1 MRLEQRLHRVNTLA
15 ERLRRMGVEVDEVRW
30 NDPHQRNLFDTFS
43 EEAKASEPSE
53 SIKTDAQ
60 PSEEDA
66 AHPAAALLDY
76 LPGEPGDDPL
86 LAIVAQLVLF
96 EMEEAGGNGNLPLSL
111 DGLGDALDNRGIS
124 ADELDE
130 AVEWLLEREEMIEVA
145 EDMFGLGTG

>member
-1 MRLEQRLHRVNTLA
+1 
-15 ERLRRMGVEVDEVRW
+15 
-30 NDPHQRNLFDTFS
+30 
-43 EEAKASEPSE
+43 
-53 SIKTDAQ
+53 
-60 PSEEDA
+60 
-66 AHPAAALLDY
+66 
-76 LPGEPGDDPL
+76 
-86 LAIVAQLVLF
+86 VLF